1 MSENLN
7 VLIEVPKG
15 SRNKYEYDSE
25 LGAIKLDRF
34 LFSSMVYPVDYGM
47 IPNTLGADGDPL
59 DAMVCVSEPTFPG
72 CIIPSIPLGLF
83 RMTDDGELDDKIL
96 CVPADDHNWN
106 YIESLDQL
114 SGQLKE
120 EISHFFAVYKQ
131 PEGKHVEVDGWY
143 PLDSALEVLE
153 LSRERYR
160 NGESDDFDAL
170 GISYS
175 DMLCDSWSNNFN
187 YFLTGRRFCRRWT

>member
-1 MSENLN
+1 MSEILN
-7 VLIEVPKG
+7 VLVEVPKG

-34 LFSSMVYPVDYGM
+34 LFSSMVYPVDYGCV
-47 IPNTLGADGDPL
+47 PNTLGADGDPL

-96 CVPADDHNWN
+96 CVPAQDPNWN

-114 SGQLKE
+114 SSQLKE

-131 PEGKHVEVDGWY
+131 PEGKIVEVDGWY
-143 PLDSALEVLE
+143 SLDLALEVLQE
-153 LSRERYR
+153 SRERYK
-160 NGESDDFDAL
+160 NGDA
-170 GISYS
+170 
-175 DMLCDSWSNNFN
+175 
-187 YFLTGRRFCRRWT
+187 TPA

>member
-1 MSENLN
+1 MSEILN
-7 VLIEVPKG
+7 ILVEVPKG
-15 SRNKYEYDSE
+15 SRNKYEWDEE

-47 IPNTLGADGDPL
+47 VPNTLGADGDPL

-96 CVPADDHNWN
+96 CVPADDPNWN

-114 SGQLKE
+114 SNQLKE

-131 PEGKHVEVDGWY
+131 PEGKIVEVDGWY
-143 PLDSALEVLE
+143 PLESALEVLE
-153 LSRERYR
+153 LSRERYTS
-160 NGESDDFDAL
+160 GASA
-170 GISYS
+170 
-175 DMLCDSWSNNFN
+175 
-187 YFLTGRRFCRRWT
+187 